1 MPHGTMQQLDDAV
14 EEVMALMFER
24 SCTPVPGT
32 PSTFPA
38 TATHICLSDPLNGAS
53 SLYID
58 IDFAQQL
65 TSDLLQKPIPEIPS
79 VMVMDTIGE
88 ICNMITGSW
97 KARQPPN
104 LAISKLSP
112 PMKNAAHGSFLDI
125 LTRVYK
131 VGRMT
136 LVIQLAFYQRAI

>member
-1 MPHGTMQQLDDAV
+1 MPQGTMQQLDDAV
-14 EEVMALMFER
+14 EEVMTLMFER

-38 TATHICLSDPLNGAS
+38 TATHIYLSDPLNGAS

-58 IDFAQQL
+58 IDFAH
-65 TSDLLQKPIPEIPS
+65 
-79 VMVMDTIGE
+79 
-88 ICNMITGSW
+88 
-97 KARQPPN
+97 
-104 LAISKLSP
+104 LAVSKLSP

-125 LTRVYK
+125 LTRVYQ

>member
-1 MPHGTMQQLDDAV
+1 MPQGTTNQLDDAV

-24 SCTPVPGT
+24 SCTPASEL

-38 TATHICLSDPLNGAS
+38 TCTHICLSDPLNGAS

-58 IDFAQQL
+58 LEFAQQL
-65 TSDLLQKPIPEIPS
+65 TSDLLQKPIPEIPK
-79 VMVMDTIGE
+79 VMVIDTVGE

-112 PMKNAAHGSFLDI
+112 PMEIACGRFKDV
-125 LTRVYK
+125 LTRAYK
-131 VGRMT
+131 IGRMT
-136 LVIQLAFYQRAI
+136 LVFQLAF